1 MFGWWRRKKVEVH
14 QHWYVPL
21 FDFRISTQEFYLAI
35 EKELDE
41 RKVPDLEIAR
51 IEFAEGGILSAQRQY
66 LRLRRERLVLDICSA
81 PFGTS
86 WFFSLRGAVIPR
98 TLRLWEF
105 IIICLGLLG
114 LLWLYVRSFG
124 LIGGGVAIAASILCL
139 IFFLSYAPRVHG
151 LDDALLQLPVLSG
164 IYELFRKETYYR
176 HDTQLMYLE
185 IVPRIVQ
192 HQIEEFTRAAGV
204 KALETKHCTT
214 CRPLDLLGAVQKGLR
229 AGNEL
234 G

>member
-1 MFGWWRRKKVEVH
+1 MFGWWRRKKVEVY

-21 FDFRISTQEFYLAI
+21 LDFRISTQEFYSAI
-35 EKELDE
+35 EEE
-41 RKVPDLEIAR
+41 IEARKVPDLEIAR
-51 IEFAEGGILSAQRQY
+51 VEFSEGGLLSAERQY

-98 TLRLWEF
+98 RLRLWEF
-105 IIICLGLLG
+105 VMICFGLLS

-124 LIGGGVAIAASILCL
+124 LIGGGIAIASSLVVI

-151 LDDALLQLPVLSG
+151 LDDALLQLPVLGG
-164 IYELFRKETYYR
+164 IYELFRKDTYYR

-185 IVPRIVQ
+185 IIPRIVQ
-192 HQIEEFTRAAGV
+192 HQIEEFTRVAGV
-204 KALETKHCTT
+204 KAVETKHCSA
-214 CRPLDLLGAVQKGLR
+214 CRPIELASTLER
-229 AGNEL
+229 A
-234 G
+234 

>member
-1 MFGWWRRKKVEVH
+1 MFGWSRRKKVEVH

-21 FDFRISTQEFYLAI
+21 LDFRISTREFYSAI

-41 RKVPDLEIAR
+41 RKVPDLQIAR
-51 IEFAEGGILSAQRQY
+51 VEFAEGGLLSSQRQY
-66 LRLRRERLVLDICSA
+66 LRLRRERLILDICSA

-98 TLRLWEF
+98 RLRLWEF
-105 IIICLGLLG
+105 VVICLGLAGLLG
-114 LLWLYVRSFG
+114 LYVQSFG
-124 LIGGGVAIAASILCL
+124 LIGAGIAITTSILGV

-151 LDDALLQLPVLSG
+151 LDDALLQLPVLGG
-164 IYELFRKETYYR
+164 IYELFRRETYYR

-185 IVPRIVQ
+185 IVPQIVH

-204 KALETKHCTT
+204 KALETKHCTV
-214 CRPLDLLGAVQKGLR
+214 CRPLDLPSTLEKGLR
-229 AGNEL
+229 AL
-234 G
+234 T

>member
-1 MFGWWRRKKVEVH
+1 MFGIWRRKKVEVH

-21 FDFRISTQEFYLAI
+21 FDFRISTQEFYSAI
-35 EKELDE
+35 EKELEE
-41 RKVPDLEIAR
+41 RKVPDLEIVR
-51 IEFAEGGILSAQRQY
+51 VDFAEGGLLSAQRQY

-105 IIICLGLLG
+105 VLISLGLLG
-114 LLWLYVRSFG
+114 LLWLYIRSFG
-124 LIGGGVAIAASILCL
+124 LIGGGIAIATSSIAL

-151 LDDALLQLPVLSG
+151 LDDALLQLPVIG
-164 IYELFRKETYYR
+164 GMYELFRKETYYR
-176 HDTQLMYLE
+176 HDTQLMYLD
-185 IVPRIVQ
+185 IVPRIVH

-204 KALETKHCTT
+204 KAVETKHCST
-214 CRPLDLLGAVQKGLR
+214 CRPLDLPSELGKGLK
-229 AGNEL
+229 AL
-234 G
+234 T

>member
-1 MFGWWRRKKVEVH
+1 LATKKSGGAPALVCSIAGLPHLDEGI
-14 QHWYVPL
+14 L
-21 FDFRISTQEFYLAI
+21 FCDRER
-35 EKELDE
+35 ELEE

-51 IEFAEGGILSAQRQY
+51 VEFAEGGILSAQRQY

-105 IIICLGLLG
+105 IVICLGLLG
-114 LLWLYVRSFG
+114 LLGLYIGSFG
-124 LIGGGVAIAASILCL
+124 LFGGFIAIGASILSI
-139 IFFLSYAPRVHG
+139 IFFMSFAPRVHG
-151 LDDALLQLPVLSG
+151 LDDALLQLPVFG
-164 IYELFRKETYYR
+164 AFYELFRKETYYR

-185 IVPRIVQ
+185 IVPRIVH

-204 KALETKHCTT
+204 KAVETKQCST
-214 CRPLDLLGAVQKGLR
+214 CRPLDLSNVQQK
-229 AGNEL
+229 
-234 G
+234 